1 MKLEQWPRWLQAEFA
16 GMTPRAAF
24 FFYVGAPLLCGLV
37 LGWNRIVVGPHM
49 THLGSTGYWTVL
61 VLMVWLAAIV
71 GTRLAYLC
79 VRRWQ
84 WPLWATG
91 LSGAAVGMALFY
103 WPIARYRHFSLQFL
117 PEEFAQHVPP
127 LPLPTLDYLPQ
138 LFMHTGAGIAFWIL
152 MLYGYERLLGIPR
165 YRHEEA
171 SPEASPEANSDVGPA
186 HAAASSSGAEEA
198 LRARLPPH
206 LDGKILALQAED
218 HYVRVHTAKGSML
231 VHYRFRDAVQDMGR
245 VDGLQVH
252 RSFWV
257 RRGVIKQLFV
267 ERHSHFVRLDNGLK
281 VPVSRTHLRTLRAW
295 LELPPT
301 AAQMRPGLSSQSNS
315 SAER

>member
-1 MKLEQWPRWLQAEFA
+1 MKLEHWPRWLQTELA

-49 THLGSTGYWTVL
+49 TRLVSTGYWTVL
-61 VLMVWLAAIV
+61 VAMVWLAAIV

-79 VRRWQ
+79 VRRWR
-84 WPLWATG
+84 WPLWAIG
-91 LSGAAVGMALFY
+91 LSGAIVGMALFY
-103 WPIARYRHFSLQFL
+103 WPIASYRHLSLQFL
-117 PEEFAQHVPP
+117 PAEFAERAPP

-138 LFMHTGAGIAFWIL
+138 LFSHTAAGIAFWIL
-152 MLYGYERLLGIPR
+152 ILYGYERLLGIPR

-171 SPEASPEANSDVGPA
+171 SPEAGPDAGPA
-186 HAAASSSGAEEA
+186 RAAASSGAEET

-206 LDGKILALQAED
+206 LDGEILALQAED
-218 HYVRVHTAKGSML
+218 HYVRVHTAKGSAL
-231 VHYRFRDAVQDMGR
+231 VHYRFRDAVQDMCR

-257 RRGVIKQLFV
+257 RRCVITQQFA
-267 ERHSHFVRLDNGLK
+267 ERDSHFVQLDNGLK

-301 AAQMRPGLSSQSNS
+301 AARKPDQPCSVSS
-315 SAER
+315 E